1 MIENKAPWETKAGK
15 EETKL
20 EMIDALI
27 KANNPQE
34 ALSLIAE
41 MRKTG
46 SEEVALDV
54 LQGKALR
61 RLGLFDDADEIL
73 RDAIKHHPREAS
85 AHNELGLLLLERKEV
100 EAALPELKTAA
111 KQQPD
116 NPDFLN
122 NYGFALLSA
131 GKPDAA
137 VVPLRAALRLDG
149 TRERTRNN
157 LGFALVANGK
167 PDEAYR
173 LFRSSQTEADARYNV
188 GYGLE
193 LEGEREKALVEYH
206 SALASNPRHESAT
219 EGDPP
224 TRPVRETDRL
234 AAIAESCSTDDR
246 RHGDS
251 MKRFFLLS
259 ALAATA
265 LSSGCI
271 RPNRLQYDYGRAY
284 SESFTMQTGHEPR
297 QREEQRPRPLRRRGA
312 RAQEGGR
319 RRDHRRRRPDRSRR
333 SRSARR
339 MRLPRGSTST
349 ILSLAAGKH
358 HNHRRRCVDVSDR
371 PRRRASGIRVLG

>member
-1 MIENKAPWETKAGK
+1 MLPLLLSILSTAEAKKTITDANGGATVIENKAPWETKAGK

-46 SEEVALDV
+46 SEEVAIDV

-193 LEGEREKALVEYH
+193 LGGEREKALVEYH

-219 EGDPP
+219 EGIRRLDPFERQTDSP
-224 TRPVRETDRL
+224 PSPNPAQPMIEDTET
-234 AAIAESCSTDDR
+234 
-246 RHGDS
+246 
-251 MKRFFLLS
+251 
-259 ALAATA
+259 
-265 LSSGCI
+265 
-271 RPNRLQYDYGRAY
+271 P
-284 SESFTMQTGHEPR
+284 
-297 QREEQRPRPLRRRGA
+297 
-312 RAQEGGR
+312 
-319 RRDHRRRRPDRSRR
+319 
-333 SRSARR
+333 
-339 MRLPRGSTST
+339 
-349 ILSLAAGKH
+349 
-358 HNHRRRCVDVSDR
+358 
-371 PRRRASGIRVLG
+371 